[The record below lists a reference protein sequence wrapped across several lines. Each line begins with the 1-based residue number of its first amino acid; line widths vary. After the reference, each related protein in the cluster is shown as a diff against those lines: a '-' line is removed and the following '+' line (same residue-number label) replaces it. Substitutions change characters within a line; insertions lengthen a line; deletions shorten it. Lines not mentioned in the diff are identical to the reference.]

1 MAKYNH
7 LEIEKKWQ
15 DVWAKTDI
23 YAAKDDDKREKYYNL
38 VMYPYPSGDLHI
50 GHWYNFSGGDFYA
63 RYKRMNGFN
72 VLNPIGFDSFG
83 LPAENAAIKHGIAPK
98 KWTYDNIDNM
108 VKQLHRLGPS
118 YDWDRMV
125 VTSDPEYY
133 KWTQWMFLEL
143 YKRGLAYKKKQVANW
158 CTDCNTV
165 LANEQVVNGKCE
177 RCGNEVVQKDLDQW
191 LFKITDYADELISGL
206 DKVDWPERT
215 KIMQRN
221 WIGKSEGAQVKFSI
235 FNSQLSIDVFTTR
248 IDTLFGATFMVL
260 APENPLVG
268 EITTKEQQKEVE
280 KYITVTKGKTE
291 LDRMQEK
298 QKTGVFTG
306 SYAINPVNDEK
317 IPIWISDYVL
327 MGYGTGA
334 IMAVPAHDERDFE
347 FAKKFNLP
355 VIDVIAPEFLGEDNA
370 TIDETKQT
378 VKRNLAIAIIKHWKE
393 DKYLC
398 LDWKEYNWKT
408 FVVGGVEAGET
419 FEEAAIRE
427 AREESGYQNFKSIT
441 KINGLLIDKFYAAHK
456 GVNTSSV
463 VGAYLIELADGKFIE
478 PKEGDKKFHTTLWVS
493 KDDVSGY
500 VDVNTHSC
508 FWDYLNR
515 GEIYS
520 NYGTLVNSSEFNGLS
535 SKEAQAGIIAKLGKN
550 KLAAKR
556 VNYKLRDW
564 LISRQRYWGAPIPIV
579 YCEKCGEV
587 PVPEADLPVILP
599 EEVKMK
605 PTGES
610 PLRYEKDFYET
621 TCPQCGG
628 KATRETDT
636 MDTFVCSSWYYLRYA
651 DPKNDKV
658 FADKTKIKHW
668 LPVDMYIGGAEH
680 TVLHLLYSRFFTKA
694 LRDGGYLDFDEPFM
708 KLRHQG
714 MILGPDG
721 LKMSKSKGN
730 VIDPDKEVDKFG
742 ADAVRMYLAFMGP
755 YDQGGPWNP
764 NGLIGTRR
772 FLEKFYDFAQ
782 KICSASS
789 SSSSEAKDPEILHSV
804 QNDSVALDRLVAK
817 LVAKVSGDLPEMRF
831 NTCVSTFMETQNALA
846 ELEKNYSI
854 KQNPFVWK
862 NALSQMLLTM
872 APFAPHLTEELWHEL
887 GYEDSIHVH
896 TWPVADKSLLTDE
909 LITVAIQING
919 KVRDSL
925 LVSAD
930 ATENEVAALAKD
942 SEKVLKYLTGKEI
955 KKQFYVKGKILS
967 IVTN

>member
-7 LEIEKKWQ
+7 LKIEKKWQ
-15 DVWAKTDI
+15 DVWKKTDI

-63 RYKRMNGFN
+63 RYKRMNGYN

-83 LPAENAAIKHGIAPK
+83 LPAENAAIKRGIAPK
-98 KWTYDNIDNM
+98 KWTYDNIENM
-108 VKQLHRLGPS
+108 VRQLHRLGPS
-118 YDWDRMV
+118 YDWNRMV

-177 RCGNEVVQKDLDQW
+177 RCGNEVIQKDLDQW
-191 LFKITDYADELISGL
+191 LFKITDYADELITGL
-206 DKVDWPERT
+206 DEVDWPERT
-215 KIMQRN
+215 KTMQKN
-221 WIGKSEGAQVKFSI
+221 WIGKSEGAEVI
-235 FNSQLSIDVFTTR
+235 FKVADSDKQIRVFTTR

-260 APENPLVG
+260 APENPLVA
-268 EITTKEQQKEVE
+268 EITTKEQVE
-280 KYITVTKGKTE
+280 RVDKYVVTTKGKTE

-306 SYAINPVNDEK
+306 RYAINPVNDEK

-334 IMAVPAHDERDFE
+334 IMAVPAHDERDYE
-347 FAKKFNLP
+347 FAEKFDLP
-355 VIDVIAPEFLGEDNA
+355 IIEVLAGGDISKEPYLG
-370 TIDETKQT
+370 
-378 VKRNLAIAIIKHWKE
+378 
-393 DKYLC
+393 
-398 LDWKEYNWKT
+398 
-408 FVVGGVEAGET
+408 
-419 FEEAAIRE
+419 
-427 AREESGYQNFKSIT
+427 
-441 KINGLLIDKFYAAHK
+441 
-456 GVNTSSV
+456 
-463 VGAYLIELADGKFIE
+463 DGK
-478 PKEGDKKFHTTLWVS
+478 H
-493 KDDVSGY
+493 
-500 VDVNTHSC
+500 VNS
-508 FWDYLNR
+508 DYLN
-515 GEIYS
+515 
-520 NYGTLVNSSEFNGLS
+520 GLDK
-535 SKEAQAGIIAKLGKN
+535 KEAINKVLHNLSEAKLASKTT
-550 KLAAKR
+550 
-556 VNYKLRDW
+556 NYKLRDW

-587 PVPEADLPVILP
+587 AVPEKDLPVLLP
-599 EEVKMK
+599 EEVKMR

-621 TCPQCGG
+621 TCPGCGG

-651 DPKNDKV
+651 DAKNDKE
-658 FADKTKIKHW
+658 FASKAKLKQW

-708 KLRHQG
+708 TLRHQG

-730 VIDPDKEVDKFG
+730 VIDPDTEVDKYG

-764 NGLIGTRR
+764 NGLVGTRR
-772 FLEKFYDFAQ
+772 FLDKFYDFAQ
-782 KICSASS
+782 KICS
-789 SSSSEAKDPEILHSV
+789 KDIKQA
-804 QNDSVALDRLVAK
+804 QNDEKNIELDRIMAK
-817 LVAKVSGDLPEMRF
+817 LISKVTADVSDMKF
-831 NTCVSTFMETQNALA
+831 NTCVSSFMEALNSFVV
-846 ELEKNYSI
+846 LEKGFSVNDN
-854 KQNPFVWK
+854 QMAWK
-862 NALSQMLLTM
+862 GALSQTLLLM
-872 APFAPHLTEELWHEL
+872 APFAPHLTEELWSEL
-887 GYEDSIHVH
+887 GNRDSIHIQP
-896 TWPVADKSLLTDE
+896 WPDFDKSLLTDE
-909 LITVAIQING
+909 LITIAIQVNG
-919 KVRDSL
+919 KVRDSV
-925 LVSAD
+925 LVSPVV
-930 ATENEVAALAKD
+930 TEKEITEMAKN
-942 SEKVLKYLTGKEI
+942 SEKVSKYLMGKEI

-967 IVTN
+967 IVTA